1 MSKSRMAALLSAA
14 LGGALAAGTAAPQ
27 AAAGDRGETLDE
39 VVVTAQKTS
48 ENLQRTPAAI
58 TALTGESLLDSG
70 ITDLRGTQML
80 VPAARFQKEG
90 NTTQVFVRGVGSG
103 LDLAP
108 IEPTVAFNFNGVYV
122 PREGT
127 STSFYDIASVEV
139 LPGPQ
144 GTLYGR
150 SAIGGAVNVAFRR
163 PAHDSNGSALVE
175 VGNYS
180 LFHGSVAQNLPVSDT
195 LALRLAAD
203 YVHHDGY
210 NESGADSQ
218 DDPAAR
224 LSLVYDPSEA
234 VSVYLWT
241 YGARKNGSP
250 PNLVNKGTDP
260 DTLAFSAD
268 AFLTDDPWNDQRTG
282 SLEPLAPFG
291 QPRAEEQTYDTF
303 GIGGEIDWRLN
314 GFRVTYVPGYV
325 YLDSASDYWLGA
337 IPAFI
342 SQKYNTQSHEL
353 RFASDG
359 DGRLDWLAGLYA
371 YHQRNEGF
379 FSVAGVFV
387 NSDVRDNLLK
397 GTGLFGQGTYSLT
410 EALRVTGGMR
420 YSSDKREASGFQ
432 TADPATLVPILPF
445 TFEESYS
452 NVDWKVG
459 AEFDLAPDVML
470 YGSVQTGSSP
480 GTYNSGPEAPGF
492 SQAVKPADLTA
503 LAAGVKSRLLGDTLQ
518 VNAEAFHYAYRDL
531 IIQQYN
537 QDVVFNPVFNAQR
550 IKIYGAQVDLLWRPT
565 RDDQLNLNVAYT
577 HARND
582 EFTTPAGDNY
592 DGLQPPYAPDWTVLA
607 GYEHS
612 FVLASGSLRAR
623 VDARFESSWWADY
636 VHNPGTQQQSSVKA
650 DATLSYDSSGRWS
663 VALWVKNLS
672 NEPVLAATAAGGL
685 PGPAT
690 CYLES
695 PRTFGLRFDI
705 SY

>member
-1 MSKSRMAALLSAA
+1 MSKSSMAALLSAA
-14 LGGALAAGTAAPQ
+14 IGSVLAASAASAQ
-27 AAAGDRGETLDE
+27 DRGETLEE
-39 VVVTAQKTS
+39 VVVTAQKTA
-48 ENLQRTPAAI
+48 ENLQQTPAAI
-58 TALTGESLLDSG
+58 TALAGEALVDAG
-70 ITDLRGTQML
+70 ITDLRGAQML

-127 STSFYDIASVEV
+127 STSFYDIASLEV

-150 SAIGGAVNVAFRR
+150 SAIGGAVNVAFQR
-163 PAHDSNGSALVE
+163 PTHDSTGDALVE

-180 LFHGSVAQNLPVSDT
+180 LLHGSAAQNLPVSDK

-203 YVHHDGY
+203 YVYHDGY
-210 NESGADSQ
+210 NQSGADSQ

-224 LSLVYDPSEA
+224 LSMVYDPSEA

-241 YGARKNGSP
+241 YGARKGGSP

-260 DTLAFSAD
+260 DTLAYSPN
-268 AFLTDDPWNDQRTG
+268 AFLTNDPWNDQRTG

-291 QPRAEEQTYDTF
+291 QPRAEDQTYDTF

-314 GFRVTYVPGYV
+314 GFRVTYVPGYI

-353 RFASDG
+353 RFASDN
-359 DGRLDWLAGLYA
+359 DGPVSWLGGLYA
-371 YHQRNEGF
+371 YHQRNEGLF
-379 FSVAGVFV
+379 TVAGIFV

-397 GTGLFGQGTYSLT
+397 GTGVFGQGTY
-410 EALRVTGGMR
+410 RVADAFRLTGGMR
-420 YSSDKREASGFQ
+420 YSSDKREASGYQ
-432 TADPATLVPILPF
+432 TANPETLEPILPF
-445 TFEESYS
+445 TFKHSYS
-452 NVDWKVG
+452 NVDWKIG
-459 AEFDLAPDVML
+459 AEYDVTDRQML
-470 YGSVQTGSSP
+470 YATVQTGSSP

-492 SQAVKPADLTA
+492 EQAVKPAELTA
-503 LAAGVKSRLLGDTLQ
+503 FTAGVKSRLLDDTLQ
-518 VNAEAFHYAYRDL
+518 VNAEAFYYAYRDL

-537 QDVVFNPVFNAQR
+537 QDVAFNPVFNAQK
-550 IKIYGAQVDLLWRPT
+550 IKISGAQVDLLWKPT
-565 RDDQLNLNVAYT
+565 RADQLNLNVAYT

-592 DGLQPPYAPDWTVLA
+592 NGLQPPYAPDWTLIA
-607 GYEHS
+607 GYERS
-612 FVLASGSLRAR
+612 FTLGSGSVRAR
-623 VDARFESSWWADY
+623 IDARYESSWWADY
-636 VHNPGTQQQSSVKA
+636 VHNPGTQQESSVKA
-650 DATLSYDSSGRWS
+650 DATLTYDSGRDWS
-663 VALWVKNLS
+663 VGLWIKNLS
-672 NEPVLAATAAGGL
+672 NEAVLAATAAGGL

-690 CYLES
+690 CYLEA
-695 PRTFGLRFDI
+695 PRTFGLRFTV